1 MSLLKV
7 YPDSQRLTTFSRL
20 SAHSGFFSPFTAPAQ
35 TWDSASSLELETF
48 GISPKPRAQGKC
60 VGGGLFLKVQ
70 STRWL
75 PSPMSAARQA
85 RLPLRLCPQWARA
98 GLHGVV
104 GVAVGRLRGCGHWPS
119 LRLDAR
125 PEQALFLGSP
135 RISFPHPVFISCSPP
150 QDYSPGLLGD
160 SSSGHSGPEPT
171 NQRKVNR
178 DGLAKLHAFIL
189 VFLSAKWDPLTCWS
203 SARGKFSLTCQP
215 GITKRLQC
223 QDGHRRPNVQF
234 Q

>member
-1 MSLLKV
+1 MSLLKI

-75 PSPMSAARQA
+75 PSLMSAARQA
-85 RLPLRLCPQWARA
+85 PLPLRLCPQWARA
-98 GLHGVV
+98 WLHGVV
-104 GVAVGRLRGCGHWPS
+104 GVAVGGLRGCGHGPS

-150 QDYSPGLLGD
+150 QDYSPVLLGD

-178 DGLAKLHAFIL
+178 ESLP
-189 VFLSAKWDPLTCWS
+189 SA
-203 SARGKFSLTCQP
+203 SL
-215 GITKRLQC
+215 
-223 QDGHRRPNVQF
+223 
-234 Q
+234 